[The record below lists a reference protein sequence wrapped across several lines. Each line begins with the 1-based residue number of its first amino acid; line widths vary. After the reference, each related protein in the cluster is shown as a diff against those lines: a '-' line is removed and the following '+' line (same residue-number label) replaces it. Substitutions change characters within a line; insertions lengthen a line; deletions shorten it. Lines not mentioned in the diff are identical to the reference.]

1 LEATVRVNT
10 PNLCKAVAK
19 RDAAVAS
26 LEHAIASEEI
36 NGVAPTHRGS
46 LIVGEKVD
54 SIEAYT
60 KELKELN
67 DDVKNRVEAIEAIHN
82 ETGIEAQSQP
92 NVQNV
97 DGGQMLPSGASSLTY
112 QEEGQMLPS
121 GASSLAYQEE
131 EADPLAPNAKE
142 EADVFVEDTNT
153 TEDASGSGRNPFAL
167 GSNVLKATATAAAST
182 AAAVAGLLEV
192 EDGKFYEAGFVS
204 FSKLSIVHAA
214 LQMVHAAPFE
224 METFAAPD
232 PKDSKYGVEF
242 ALEFG
247 YYYPSHSNCVS
258 TFSYLDQFGQNT
270 QRVTVGEALQFCGDD
285 CDLLAM
291 DDSYGVLCLS
301 VLRGRIERTVWLG

>member
-1 LEATVRVNT
+1 
-10 PNLCKAVAK
+10 VAK

-26 LEHAIASEEI
+26 LEHAIASVEI
-36 NGVAPTHRGS
+36 NGVALTHRGT

-67 DDVKNRVEAIEAIHN
+67 CDVKNRIEAIEAIHN

-97 DGGQMLPSGASSLTY
+97 DGGQMLPSGASSMTH
-112 QEEGQMLPS
+112 QD
-121 GASSLAYQEE
+121 E

-142 EADVFVEDTNT
+142 EADVFVEYTDTI
-153 TEDASGSGRNPFAL
+153 EDPNGSGRNPFAL
-167 GSNVLKATATAAAST
+167 GSNVLKATAAAAAST

-270 QRVTVGEALQFCGDD
+270 QRVTAGEALQFCGDD

>member
-1 LEATVRVNT
+1 
-10 PNLCKAVAK
+10 VAK

-97 DGGQMLPSGASSLTY
+97 DGGQMLPSGASSMTH
-112 QEEGQMLPS
+112 QD
-121 GASSLAYQEE
+121 E

-142 EADVFVEDTNT
+142 EADVFVEYTDTI
-153 TEDASGSGRNPFAL
+153 EDPNGSGRNPFAL
-167 GSNVLKATATAAAST
+167 GSNVLKATAAAAAST

>member
-10 PNLCKAVAK
+10 TNLCKAVAK

-26 LEHAIASEEI
+26 LEHAIASVEI
-36 NGVAPTHRGS
+36 NGVALTHRGT

-67 DDVKNRVEAIEAIHN
+67 CDVKNRIEAIEAIHN

-97 DGGQMLPSGASSLTY
+97 DGGQMLPSGASSMTH
-112 QEEGQMLPS
+112 QD
-121 GASSLAYQEE
+121 E

-142 EADVFVEDTNT
+142 EADVFVEYTDTI
-153 TEDASGSGRNPFAL
+153 EDPNGSGRNPFAL
-167 GSNVLKATATAAAST
+167 GSNVLKATAAAAAST
-182 AAAVAGLLEV
+182 AAAVAKLLEV